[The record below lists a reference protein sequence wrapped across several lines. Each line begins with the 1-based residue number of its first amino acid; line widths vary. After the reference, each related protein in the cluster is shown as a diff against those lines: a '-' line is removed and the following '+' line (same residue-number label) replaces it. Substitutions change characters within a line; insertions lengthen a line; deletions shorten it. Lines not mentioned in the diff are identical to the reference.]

1 MALPV
6 YCRVGLLNCQDLWLA
21 WTGMRNPFQT
31 DRSLGLQEINRL
43 GLKYELDIRE
53 FDEDWFEYI
62 MNNQFRRAMEDDD

>member
-1 MALPV
+1 
-6 YCRVGLLNCQDLWLA
+6 
-21 WTGMRNPFQT
+21 MRNPFQT